1 MFFDRRQCLPLVLFA
16 VFGGCG
22 GPNVGTSS
30 GLTCVDDSPHCIE
43 RRQQTLSYLVD
54 SNDRAWIKAHPPAE
68 AYASG
73 VRLFALQRKKKELT
87 CEELT
92 LRPQRGR
99 KGAARLARTRG
110 RQADAG
116 SGLARGDPRQRSV
129 ARAGNG
135 DETAVQEVVT
145 GHCIALPYLL
155 RGRGTAAGPRR
166 FPYHA
171 AATTLH
177 TPLPRPYIPRARM
190 SLR

>member
-1 MFFDRRQCLPLVLFA
+1 MFFDRRQCLSLVLFA

-54 SNDRAWIKAHPPAE
+54 SNDRAWIKSHPPAE

-92 LRPQRGR
+92 LGR
-99 KGAARLARTRG
+99 NEAEKA
-110 RQADAG
+110 
-116 SGLARGDPRQRSV
+116 PHV
-129 ARAGNG
+129 
-135 DETAVQEVVT
+135 
-145 GHCIALPYLL
+145 L
-155 RGRGTAAGPRR
+155 RGPEGAKLTPAQVSRGVILASEVSRELATEMKRR
-166 FPYHA
+166 CKK
-171 AATTLH
+171 
-177 TPLPRPYIPRARM
+177 
-190 SLR
+190 S